1 MRLDVINKNIS
12 GQPKTALGNELRDKM
27 GHEKAASFAEK
38 LTASLSGRQAQVQME
53 VTKLSNQAAKDTL
66 KITETEARCWEAKE
80 TLKTLDQK
88 IEELN
93 KVINETEMAL
103 TRMHA
108 TIERKQTTQ
117 DQMNKRLE
125 QLVSSSGGEELGSGF
140 DNVVIFM
147 KN

>member
-1 MRLDVINKNIS
+1 
-12 GQPKTALGNELRDKM
+12 M

-93 KVINETEMAL
+93 KESGHTKKWLFDE
-103 TRMHA
+103 
-108 TIERKQTTQ
+108 K
-117 DQMNKRLE
+117 LE
-125 QLVSSSGGEELGSGF
+125 YF
-140 DNVVIFM
+140 FFAVIFSI
-147 KN
+147 